1 MAIVPDLSGNFP
13 ASLPSGVDRKRS
25 DYNRI
30 IAGSPVTLATVPM
43 FSGEIVLNS
52 ATGDL
57 WFAKDVTA
65 AGWTPFVLSY

>member
-25 DYNRI
+25 DYTRT
-30 IAGSPVTLATVPM
+30 IAGSPVALATVPA
-43 FSGEIVLNS
+43 FSGEIVINS
-52 ATGDL
+52 LTGDL
-57 WFAKDVTA
+57 WYAKDTTA